1 MGPQPLSCNGVV
13 CHLTAI
19 QPSYGPPLLPFP
31 PGPFRAKCWLSGC
44 GEFAWRVTLTSKVW
58 NLHTDPSTSLSC
70 PCRSSAAAGP
80 RLSQLTSGTSGT
92 LPQTPT
98 HCTLSWHLA
107 EGRPIAARGWMISL
121 SISVCRLL
129 NRAVPHGSVLHS
141 WLKKQPQRTSVP
153 TPPLSSPSQ
162 VINQLSSLQILQ
174 PMSTSGR
181 CNSLCRRRQVACR
194 VPKRW
199 VLCRIPNLG
208 QVTKWPTSSSW
219 AGSWSGTGWRKWS
232 CYIVGTVWPWAS

>member
-1 MGPQPLSCNGVV
+1 MVWCATLQQSSP
-13 CHLTAI
+13 H
-19 QPSYGPPLLPFP
+19 GPPLLPFP

-44 GEFAWRVTLTSKVW
+44 GEFAWRVTLTWKVW
-58 NLHTDPSTSLSC
+58 NLHTDPNTSLSC

-107 EGRPIAARGWMISL
+107 EGRPIAAKGWMISL

-162 VINQLSSLQILQ
+162 RINQLSSLQMLQ

-232 CYIVGTVWPWAS
+232 CYVVGTVWPWAS